1 MLLGRAPLPDPLPP
15 LSQPQTP
22 SPAPQPDPA
31 PPTTSTPAQPPA
43 TTAPQDTAP
52 NLKRAMAAVER
63 AKFAFADREMMPV
76 RRALMSATDQA
87 VQEAVAQGLVPEA
100 SLRVAVQAAMM
111 SSLGL
116 GMDMADI
123 LDVIASCAGSAGT
136 RK

>member
-1 MLLGRAPLPDPLPP
+1 
-15 LSQPQTP
+15 
-22 SPAPQPDPA
+22 
-31 PPTTSTPAQPPA
+31 
-43 TTAPQDTAP
+43 
-52 NLKRAMAAVER
+52 MAAVER